1 MGAVTLYRPVGL
13 KEMELIV
20 DAGYQVFPPR
30 LEWQPIFY
38 PVLNEDYA
46 SQIAL
51 QWNTQDEFS
60 GFCGIVTQFE
70 LNDIHYSKYKVQ
82 NVGGVEHNELW
93 IPAEELPAFNAQI
106 IGQIKVT
113 KVFFGEQFVMPVHP
127 GLAILLSKFR
137 KDEIHE

>member
-1 MGAVTLYRPVGL
+1 MGTVTLYRPVGL
-13 KEMELIV
+13 KELELIQ
-20 DAGYQVFPPR
+20 DAGYRAFPPR

-46 SQIAL
+46 AQIAL

-70 LNDIHYSKYKVQ
+70 LNKTHYSKYEVQ

-93 IPAEELPAFNAQI
+93 VPAEELPAFNDQI
-106 IGQIKVT
+106 VEGIKVI

-127 GLAILLSKFR
+127 QLATLLSKFKR
-137 KDEIHE
+137 DVHYE